1 MKNKD
6 IVEKIIKE
14 FEQLKISVN
23 DGLRNL
29 KLEQP
34 GIKLMLK
41 TFYEELLNRE
51 NDLKLAKEILDTKE

>member
-6 IVEKIIKE
+6 ILNKVIEN
-14 FEQLKISVN
+14 FEQLKVSI
-23 DGLRNL
+23 DYGIKNL
-29 KLEQP
+29 EFEQP

-41 TFYEELLNRE
+41 TFYEELSSRE

>member
-6 IVEKIIKE
+6 IIEKIIKE
-14 FEQLKISVN
+14 FEQLKTSIS
-23 DGLRNL
+23 DGLKNL

-41 TFYEELLNRE
+41 TFYEELSSRE
-51 NDLKLAKEILDTKE
+51 NDLKLAKEILDIKE

>member
-6 IVEKIIKE
+6 MIEKIIKE
-14 FEQLKISVN
+14 FEQLKTSVN
-23 DGLRNL
+23 DGLKNL

-41 TFYEELLNRE
+41 TFYEELSSRE
-51 NDLKLAKEILDTKE
+51 NDLKLAKEILDIKE

>member
-14 FEQLKISVN
+14 FEQLKTSVS
-23 DGLRNL
+23 DGLKNL

-41 TFYEELLNRE
+41 TFYEELSSRE
-51 NDLKLAKEILDTKE
+51 NDLKLAKEILDIKE

>member
-41 TFYEELLNRE
+41 TFYEELSSRE